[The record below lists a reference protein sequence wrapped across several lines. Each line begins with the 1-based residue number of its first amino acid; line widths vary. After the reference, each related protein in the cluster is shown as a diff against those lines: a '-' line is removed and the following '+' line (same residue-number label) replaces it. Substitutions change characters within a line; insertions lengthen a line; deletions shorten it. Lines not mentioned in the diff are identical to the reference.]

1 MNPDFPKNARQ
12 EVEMSLT
19 ALLLGELPAEKAA
32 AVRSVIER
40 DAELGRLYERLKA
53 AIELV
58 RETAASPA
66 EQPAAQPAPVRLS
79 EARREKLLQ
88 HFKTVAPKEFA
99 RPERKR
105 KWWLE
110 AGVAA
115 ALVGLVGALFLPAVS
130 KSRSRAMR
138 VWQFANSKS
147 EPVAGESLP
156 EDGGRVFMTAP
167 SQVASEVHSLSVV
180 GYYNP
185 VDGRKSLL
193 VTPGAPPAAPASK
206 PPAPEGETAG
216 HKEIAEV
223 ISPATMPA
231 RMPRTTI
238 VLPSG
243 ADLADATKTPGLAPN
258 STPDSAGEFRYYS
271 DFNNNGRYD
280 PNGQQ
285 SVAGGAGQRAGSG
298 RGESDKRIQVSDQVD
313 FLKALK
319 DDPEWFG
326 QLEKPTQPS
335 GFPHSTSNRF
345 TERYASLAVPSD
357 GLNLAYI
364 HSNAASVSGVDRAAG
379 LPVAPQVVATPEVS
393 AGFEVAAAKPAP
405 EVAFGAPVRLVPPP
419 VSSAAPGGG
428 GASGGGA
435 GGVRGTAGG
444 AGRSSSSTQQS
455 HELEEVNQVVAAPA
469 TPGAAIDPATGLPV
483 GPTKVDA
490 FTGLPPAP
498 PTVPMI
504 APATG
509 LPEGLSIDPATG
521 LPKAANEVAL
531 EAGTHAIKPIT
542 GVPSESE
549 AQAEAFRRRYG
560 LEPQGR
566 APTEGSKVQQ
576 GTVTVTGSLIPTT
589 PPAVSGTEAS
599 GVALAQKSAREVR
612 RMSEA
617 EGDKATVLGDLPM
630 TGKLFQSE
638 SQASKSGGQ
647 RRAKVELP
655 AIAGTA
661 GNAISS
667 WGGVESGVT
676 TATNGTMLAFG
687 DDVGKFK
694 TADSF
699 GTFDTG
705 LRLDGANTYLGGT
718 VINNGTAA
726 QTNSWPAWYSSRS
739 PAGGPNA
746 GTLALGE
753 GKPKDVELAVRDLNR
768 NGRFEQ
774 DGVRGLGAAS
784 NSYSFNLFVN
794 DDFDEATNRRV
805 AEAGKDLSSYDRNTF
820 YKLTSR
826 LGTEGT
832 PAPNT
837 DEHGRTRTDTDLQ
850 LGLDLKPAALG
861 QKSAIVLPGA
871 QTETS
876 VALNYENVPAAGAAT
891 PHAAAP
897 APKESKSRQVE
908 AQKEASGSIEALV
921 DAQERNAEQARKG
934 LSYGDKKRELA
945 ELERSRDVLTKK
957 IASEQI
963 DRNLPKSTMF
973 AGLDEA
979 QAGPA
984 QNPSFWGR
992 LGEKVT
998 GKVERTARVK
1008 VEREPTD
1015 IQGIAEPKPT
1025 ANYDPYFVQTEFE
1038 TIQSEKVLRKAAEK
1052 LNSDQEWAKKH
1063 ARSGNSIDEE
1073 TLKQLKNSLDLH
1085 PTKGS
1090 SVVNIGARADTPAEA
1105 AKIANAVAHAYTE
1118 YRQEQR
1124 QQLAE
1129 AGAKA
1134 LQEHLGE
1141 QEQKIARAKEGLG
1154 RLEKESSSQQAD
1166 APRPKPAA
1174 SAPVP
1179 QPEVQ
1184 TCDSAFSTFSLN
1196 VSDVSFK
1203 LAGASLEKG
1212 VMPDPGSV
1220 RSEEF
1225 INAFDYRDP
1234 EAPPGVPVAFAW
1246 ERARYPFAHNRDL
1259 LRFSLKTAAQGRQ
1272 NGRPLNLVLL
1282 LDNSGS
1288 MERAD
1293 RVRIIREA
1301 LEVLAGQLQA
1311 QDRLSVITFAR
1322 APRLFA
1328 DGAPG
1333 SDAGAIA
1340 MALTELTPQGG
1351 TNLEEAMNL
1360 AYQTALRHYQAN
1372 GINRVVLLTDGA
1384 ANLGNVEPEALKQ
1397 KVEANRKQGVALDC
1411 FGIGWEGYN
1420 DDLLEVL
1427 SRNGD
1432 GRYGFINTPEEAATE
1447 FAGQL
1452 AGALHVAAADVKVQ
1466 VEFNPKRVT
1475 AYRQIGYAK
1484 HQLTKEQFRDNTVD
1498 AAEIGAA
1505 ESGNALYV
1513 IQVNPGGEGPLG
1525 TVRVRYK
1532 VPGTGD
1538 YREQEWAVPY
1548 AGNAVALEQAS
1559 PAMRLAATASAF
1571 SEWLAASP
1579 YAGEVTPDS
1588 LLGYLSGVPEIYG
1601 ADGRPKRLEWMI
1613 GQGKSVV
1620 GK

>member
-1 MNPDFPKNARQ
+1 
-12 EVEMSLT
+12 
-19 ALLLGELPAEKAA
+19 
-32 AVRSVIER
+32 
-40 DAELGRLYERLKA
+40 
-53 AIELV
+53 
-58 RETAASPA
+58 
-66 EQPAAQPAPVRLS
+66 
-79 EARREKLLQ
+79 
-88 HFKTVAPKEFA
+88 
-99 RPERKR
+99 
-105 KWWLE
+105 
-110 AGVAA
+110 
-115 ALVGLVGALFLPAVS
+115 
-130 KSRSRAMR
+130 
-138 VWQFANSKS
+138 
-147 EPVAGESLP
+147 
-156 EDGGRVFMTAP
+156 
-167 SQVASEVHSLSVV
+167 
-180 GYYNP
+180 
-185 VDGRKSLL
+185 
-193 VTPGAPPAAPASK
+193 
-206 PPAPEGETAG
+206 
-216 HKEIAEV
+216 
-223 ISPATMPA
+223 
-231 RMPRTTI
+231 
-238 VLPSG
+238 
-243 ADLADATKTPGLAPN
+243 
-258 STPDSAGEFRYYS
+258 
-271 DFNNNGRYD
+271 
-280 PNGQQ
+280 
-285 SVAGGAGQRAGSG
+285 
-298 RGESDKRIQVSDQVD
+298 
-313 FLKALK
+313 
-319 DDPEWFG
+319 
-326 QLEKPTQPS
+326 
-335 GFPHSTSNRF
+335 
-345 TERYASLAVPSD
+345 
-357 GLNLAYI
+357 
-364 HSNAASVSGVDRAAG
+364 
-379 LPVAPQVVATPEVS
+379 
-393 AGFEVAAAKPAP
+393 
-405 EVAFGAPVRLVPPP
+405 
-419 VSSAAPGGG
+419 
-428 GASGGGA
+428 
-435 GGVRGTAGG
+435 
-444 AGRSSSSTQQS
+444 
-455 HELEEVNQVVAAPA
+455 
-469 TPGAAIDPATGLPV
+469 
-483 GPTKVDA
+483 
-490 FTGLPPAP
+490 
-498 PTVPMI
+498 
-504 APATG
+504 
-509 LPEGLSIDPATG
+509 
-521 LPKAANEVAL
+521 
-531 EAGTHAIKPIT
+531 
-542 GVPSESE
+542 
-549 AQAEAFRRRYG
+549 
-560 LEPQGR
+560 
-566 APTEGSKVQQ
+566 
-576 GTVTVTGSLIPTT
+576 
-589 PPAVSGTEAS
+589 
-599 GVALAQKSAREVR
+599 
-612 RMSEA
+612 
-617 EGDKATVLGDLPM
+617 M

-705 LRLDGANTYLGGT
+705 LTLDGANTYLGGT

-746 GTLALGE
+746 GTLTLGE

-768 NGRFEQ
+768 NGRFDD
-774 DGVRGLGAAS
+774 DGVRGLGEAS
-784 NSYSFNLFVN
+784 NSYSMNLFVN
-794 DDFDEATNRRV
+794 DDFDEATKRRV
-805 AEAGKDLSSYDRNTF
+805 AEAGKDFSSYDRNTF

-826 LGTEGT
+826 LGTEGK

-837 DEHGRTRTDTDLQ
+837 DEHGRTRPDTDLQ
-850 LGLDLKPAALG
+850 LGLDFKPAAPG

-897 APKESKSRQVE
+897 GPKESKSRQVE
-908 AQKEASGSIEALV
+908 AQKAASESIEALV
-921 DAQERNAEQARKG
+921 DAQGQDAEQARKG
-934 LSYGDKKRELA
+934 LSHADKKQELA
-945 ELERSRDVLTKK
+945 ELERSREVLTKK
-957 IASEQI
+957 IASEQV
-963 DRNLPKSTMF
+963 DRNLPKSTMVEIM
-973 AGLDEA
+973 DEA
-979 QAGPA
+979 VVGRPQK
-984 QNPSFWGR
+984 PSLWDRIRG
-992 LGEKVT
+992 KAT
-998 GKVERTARVK
+998 GTAHSTARVK
-1008 VEREPTD
+1008 VERDQSDVSSAQSGRTVTLSAGEP
-1015 IQGIAEPKPT
+1015 ARLRET
-1025 ANYDPYFVQTEFE
+1025 AAYDPYFVQTEFE
-1038 TIQSEKVLRKAAEK
+1038 TIQSEKVLGKVVDS
-1052 LNSDQEWAKKH
+1052 LNLKQEWGKKDRGGRQLTTPE
-1063 ARSGNSIDEE
+1063 AIAM
-1073 TLKQLKNSLDLH
+1073 LKGKLDLH
-1085 PTKGS
+1085 PVQNTS
-1090 SVVNIGARADTPAEA
+1090 FVEIGAKSEKPEEA

-1129 AGAKA
+1129 AGARA

-1212 VMPDPGSV
+1212 VMPDPASV

-1272 NGRPLNLVLL
+1272 SGRPLNLVLL

-1301 LEVLAGQLQA
+1301 LKVLAGQLQA
-1311 QDRLSVITFAR
+1311 QDKFSVVTFSRTARLWV
-1322 APRLFA
+1322 
-1328 DGAPG
+1328 DGV
-1333 SDAGAIA
+1333 AGDQAGKA
-1340 MALTELTPQGG
+1340 AEEVGGLTPQGG

-1360 AYQTALRHYQAN
+1360 AYRTALRHYQAN
-1372 GINRVVLLTDGA
+1372 GVNRVVLLTDGA
-1384 ANLGNVEPEALKQ
+1384 ANLGNVEPESLKQ

-1452 AGALHVAAADVKVQ
+1452 AGALHVAASDVKVQ

-1538 YREQEWAVPY
+1538 YREQEWAVPF

-1613 GQGKSVV
+1613 RQGKSVV

>member
-1 MNPDFPKNARQ
+1 
-12 EVEMSLT
+12 MSLT

-40 DAELGRLYERLKA
+40 DAELGRLYERLKL

-58 RETAASPA
+58 RETAARPV
-66 EQPAAQPAPVRLS
+66 EQAAAQPAPVKLS

-99 RPERKR
+99 RPGRKR

-110 AGVAA
+110 VGAAA
-115 ALVGLVGALFLPAVS
+115 ALVALMAVLFFPIVSAS
-130 KSRSRAMR
+130 KRGSSR
-138 VWQFANSKS
+138 VWWDQASLTQPMPPA
-147 EPVAGESLP
+147 EVAALAAEAAGQRAEQEKQSLP
-156 EDGGRVFMTAP
+156 RVSLKESHLRDSLTTA
-167 SQVASEVHSLSVV
+167 
-180 GYYNP
+180 
-185 VDGRKSLL
+185 
-193 VTPGAPPAAPASK
+193 TPAAK
-206 PPAPEGETAG
+206 PERHA
-216 HKEIAEV
+216 
-223 ISPATMPA
+223 
-231 RMPRTTI
+231 I
-238 VLPSG
+238 VLPS
-243 ADLADATKTPGLAPN
+243 ADEMADATKTWGLAPN
-258 STPDSAGEFRYYS
+258 STPESAGEFRYYS

-285 SVAGGAGQRAGSG
+285 SVAGGAGQSG
-298 RGESDKRIQVSDQVD
+298 RVGGGGGDRRIPVSGSVTVTAAR
-313 FLKALK
+313 KG
-319 DDPEWFG
+319 DPEWVG
-326 QLEKPTQPS
+326 TLEKPTQPS
-335 GFPHSTSNRF
+335 GLPHSTSNRF
-345 TERYASLAVPSD
+345 TSHFTSIEVPSD
-357 GLNLAYI
+357 NLDLASV
-364 HSNAASVSGVDRAAG
+364 HSNAASVPGIDLAAG
-379 LPVAPQVVATPEVS
+379 LPASPQAPAATQQAAIDGAILRQADVITLRKTLGD
-393 AGFEVAAAKPAP
+393 ARAAQARGEVAAAEA
-405 EVAFGAPVRLVPPP
+405 VRAVPPP
-419 VSSAAPGGG
+419 VSTAAPRTGWG
-428 GASGGGA
+428 SGSGGA

-444 AGRSSSSTQQS
+444 AGRSSFSTQQS

-504 APATG
+504 DPATG

-531 EAGTHAIKPIT
+531 EAGTRAIKPIT

-560 LEPQGR
+560 LEPQSQ
-566 APTEGSKVQQ
+566 APTEGSKAQL
-576 GTVTVTGSLIPTT
+576 GPVTVTESLIPTT

-599 GVALAQKSAREVR
+599 GVALAQKSARDVR

-655 AIAGTA
+655 AIAGRA

-784 NSYSFNLFVN
+784 NSYSMNLFVN
-794 DDFDEATNRRV
+794 DDFDEATKRRV
-805 AEAGKDLSSYDRNTF
+805 AEAGKDFSSYDRNTF

-826 LGTEGT
+826 LGTEGK

-850 LGLDLKPAALG
+850 LGLDFKPAAPG

-876 VALNYENVPAAGAAT
+876 VGLNYENVPAAVAAT

-908 AQKEASGSIEALV
+908 AQKAASESIEALV
-921 DAQERNAEQARKG
+921 DAQGQDAEQARRLRPYFEKE
-934 LSYGDKKRELA
+934 RELDK
-945 ELERSRDVLTKK
+945 LKRDRQILAMK
-957 IASEQI
+957 IASEEI
-963 DRNLPKSTMF
+963 DKNLPKSTMVTV
-973 AGLDEA
+973 LDEA

-984 QNPSFWGR
+984 QNPSFWDR

-1008 VEREPTD
+1008 VERD
-1015 IQGIAEPKPT
+1015 SADVQGIAERQPLSS
-1025 ANYDPYFVQTEFE
+1025 YDPYFVQTEFE
-1038 TIQSEKVLRKAAEK
+1038 AIQSEKVLRKAAEK

-1063 ARSGNSIDEE
+1063 APGSKSKDER
-1073 TLKQLKNSLDLH
+1073 TLKQLKSSLDLH
-1085 PTKGS
+1085 PIKGS
-1090 SVVNIGARADTPAEA
+1090 SVVNIGARADNPAEA
-1105 AKIANAVAHAYTE
+1105 AKIANAVAEAYKE
-1118 YRQEQR
+1118 YRLEQR
-1124 QQLAE
+1124 QELSEGGIKAVKDQLDEQEKKVSKAQEELASLREKLKIPDAMAMESGPTALMSAESLRKLEALRLESKSELGRQEALLKQLRKLKPGELERVLPTTVQDSLLGSLLEQRAAAERRLAE
-1129 AGAKA
+1129 AKKQYGPNNPEVARNQAQVDDLKKKADDRMAGVVASLDGRVASLKASLEDLEREMEAATTNDVEKAKRFQPYFEKKRELA
-1134 LQEHLGE
+1134 RLVNKSTGQEV
-1141 QEQKIARAKEGLG
+1141 
-1154 RLEKESSSQQAD
+1154 D

-1212 VMPDPGSV
+1212 VMPDPASV

-1272 NGRPLNLVLL
+1272 SGRPLNLVLL

-1301 LEVLAGQLQA
+1301 LKVLAGQLQA
-1311 QDRLSVITFAR
+1311 QDKFSVVTFSRTARLWV
-1322 APRLFA
+1322 
-1328 DGAPG
+1328 DGV
-1333 SDAGAIA
+1333 AGDQAGKA
-1340 MALTELTPQGG
+1340 AEEVGGLTPQGG

-1384 ANLGNVEPEALKQ
+1384 ANLGNVEPESLKQ

-1432 GRYGFINTPEEAATE
+1432 GRY
-1447 FAGQL
+1447 
-1452 AGALHVAAADVKVQ
+1452 
-1466 VEFNPKRVT
+1466 
-1475 AYRQIGYAK
+1475 
-1484 HQLTKEQFRDNTVD
+1484 
-1498 AAEIGAA
+1498 EIGRAH
-1505 ESGNALYV
+1505 V
-1513 IQVNPGGEGPLG
+1513 
-1525 TVRVRYK
+1525 
-1532 VPGTGD
+1532 
-1538 YREQEWAVPY
+1538 
-1548 AGNAVALEQAS
+1548 
-1559 PAMRLAATASAF
+1559 
-1571 SEWLAASP
+1571 
-1579 YAGEVTPDS
+1579 
-1588 LLGYLSGVPEIYG
+1588 
-1601 ADGRPKRLEWMI
+1601 
-1613 GQGKSVV
+1613 
-1620 GK
+1620 